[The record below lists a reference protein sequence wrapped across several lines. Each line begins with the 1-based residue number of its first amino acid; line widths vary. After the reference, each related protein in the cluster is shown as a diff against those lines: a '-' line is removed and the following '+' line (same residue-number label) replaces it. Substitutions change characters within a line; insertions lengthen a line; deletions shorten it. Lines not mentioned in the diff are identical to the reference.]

1 MARWEVPLQ
10 TGEPAEPAYP
20 SKPTPESLGDD
31 VFVTRHGA
39 RIDKEDPSWLTRA
52 GHGRRDDP
60 HLSAAGERGAA
71 ALADRL
77 AAPAAGAARVRF
89 VVTSPFVRC
98 VQTAHAVA
106 ERLDLPVLVEPGVCE
121 LLATFPPGLLS
132 LDELA
137 RRFPRIDRAY
147 APVVPVAELR
157 PERGDGEAARRA
169 AKAAAAVRERLGPG
183 PVLFCGHGA
192 SCLGI
197 VRAFG
202 GSGYVGYVSLSHFR
216 RESAGWRQVGEL
228 GDTSHLPPELARQ
241 SRESAF

>member
-1 MARWEVPLQ
+1 MAQ
-10 TGEPAEPAYP
+10 TCGHAEPAYP
-20 SKPTPESLGDD
+20 LKTPESLGDD

-39 RIDKEDPSWLTRA
+39 RIDKEDSGWLTRA

-77 AAPAAGAARVRF
+77 ATGADARVRF
-89 VVTSPFVRC
+89 IVTSPFVRC
-98 VQTAHAVA
+98 VQTAHIIA

-121 LLATFPPGLLS
+121 ILSTFPPGLLP

-137 RRFPRIDRAY
+137 RRFPRIDKTY
-147 APVVPVAELR
+147 EPVVPVAELR
-157 PERGDGEAARRA
+157 PERGDSEAARRA

-183 PVLFCGHGA
+183 PVLICGHGA
-192 SCLGI
+192 SCLG
-197 VRAFG
+197 VVGAFG

-216 RESAGWRQVGEL
+216 RESGGWRQVGEL